1 MQAARHDLLAH
12 PGFPQQ
18 QHRGLARRGLVDQ
31 GAGLAVERRLADAVV
46 LSGVLL
52 QALAHVGHLHLQ
64 GLEFFDDRVALEV
77 AHELLGVLPFLH
89 RLADD
94 AAARVAA
101 AAAADF
107 LVEHLAAEEERRV
120 ADGVAEQGPA
130 HRLVE
135 LQSLRP
141 AVFHLVGVLPFEVG
155 IELAV
160 LDIDVH
166 LQRIDLDHALE
177 RVQLRAGEEHLHR
190 VGLRAQLARQLG
202 VLQAG
207 LVAQAQEQ
215 ALGPFHAEH
224 LDQLAAEG
232 AHGGGLEQEHAL
244 LFEPDLALV
253 AEEADLVR
261 QVLQGRAVL
270 RRLVVNFH
278 AMHP

>member
-1 MQAARHDLLAH
+1 M
-12 PGFPQQ
+12 
-18 QHRGLARRGLVDQ
+18 
-31 GAGLAVERRLADAVV
+31 
-46 LSGVLL
+46 
-52 QALAHVGHLHLQ
+52 
-64 GLEFFDDRVALEV
+64 
-77 AHELLGVLPFLH
+77 
-89 RLADD
+89 
-94 AAARVAA
+94 
-101 AAAADF
+101 
-107 LVEHLAAEEERRV
+107 
-120 ADGVAEQGPA
+120 
-130 HRLVE
+130 
-135 LQSLRP
+135 QSLRP

-224 LDQLAAEG
+224 LDQFAAEG